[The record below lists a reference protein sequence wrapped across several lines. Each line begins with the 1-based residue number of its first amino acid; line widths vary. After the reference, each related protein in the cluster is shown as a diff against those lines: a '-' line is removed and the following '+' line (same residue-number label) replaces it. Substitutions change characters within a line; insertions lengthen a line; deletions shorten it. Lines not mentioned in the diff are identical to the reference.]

1 MAKGKW
7 KAFPHKSKPYE
18 YAGAALKKHWERL
31 HLGDKEPFPKDEV
44 AQEAWRRY
52 HAGDFEGA
60 VELGLSAGG
69 EAINA
74 ANKATNIYTNYLET
88 NEAVKLKLYEEVM
101 KQAEAA
107 IAANPKNAN
116 AYYARAYAL
125 GRYSQGISIAK
136 ALAQGY
142 GGKVKDSLAATLK
155 LAPDHAEAHIAS
167 GSYHAEIIDKVG
179 ALLGGATYGAKKD
192 TGVEHYKKAIKLH
205 PQSAIAKI
213 EYANGLLLLY
223 GDKKMDEATQLYVEA
238 SECTPLDAMERLDVE
253 LAKSRLEEE

>member
-7 KAFPHKSKPYE
+7 KPFPYKSKDYD
-18 YAGAALKKHWERL
+18 YAGAALKKHWDRL
-31 HLGDKEPFPKDEV
+31 HLGDKEPFPKDEA

-60 VELGLSAGG
+60 VEAGLAAGESG
-69 EAINA
+69 INA
-74 ANKATNIYTNYLET
+74 ANKATNIYANYVEDNDAT
-88 NEAVKLKLYEEVM
+88 KPKLYEEVM
-101 KQAEAA
+101 KRAEAA

-116 AYYARAYAL
+116 AHYARAYAM

-155 LAPDHAEAHIAS
+155 LAPEHAEAHIAS

-205 PQSAIAKI
+205 PQSAVAKV
-213 EYANGLLLLY
+213 EYANGLLMLY
-223 GDKKMDEATQLYVEA
+223 GDKKMDEATQLYVDA
-238 SECTPLDAMERLDVE
+238 SECKPVDAMERLDVE
-253 LAKSRLEEE
+253 LAKSQLEEE